1 MTMRIAYTMAPGRGD
16 TDLMLSGLARR
27 LAAHGL
33 RCCGTVQI
41 NTERHDA
48 GPCDMDVKVLPLGP
62 VLRIS
67 QDLGR
72 ESHGCRLDPQALET
86 AVGLVAASLG
96 AGADV
101 LIVNKFGKHE
111 AEGRGFREVI
121 AGALERD
128 IPVLVG
134 VNGLNLAAFRRFAGG
149 LALPLPPEED
159 ALLAWVLAAT
169 GRQIC
174 LA

>member
-1 MTMRIAYTMAPGRGD
+1 MQIAYTMAPGRGD
-16 TDLMLSGLARR
+16 TDLILFGLAGR
-27 LAAHGL
+27 LAARGL

-41 NTERHDA
+41 NTERPGA
-48 GPCDMDVKVLPLGP
+48 GPCDMDVKVLPVGP

-72 ESHGCRLDPQALET
+72 DSHGCRLDPQALET
-86 AVGLVAASLG
+86 AVGLVAASLAG
-96 AGADV
+96 GADV

-121 AGALERD
+121 AEALARG

-134 VNGLNLAAFRRFAGG
+134 LNGLNLPAFEGFAGG
-149 LALPLPPEED
+149 LAVPLPAEEE
-159 ALLAWVLAAT
+159 ALAAWVLAVT
-169 GRQIC
+169 GQESC
-174 LA
+174 PA